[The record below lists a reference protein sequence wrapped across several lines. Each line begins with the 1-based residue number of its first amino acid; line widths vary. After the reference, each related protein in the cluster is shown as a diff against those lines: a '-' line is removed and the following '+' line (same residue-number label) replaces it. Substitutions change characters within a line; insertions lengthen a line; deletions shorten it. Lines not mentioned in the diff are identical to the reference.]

1 MVEDMIHA
9 PDPGPR
15 APASRSDYPKGL
27 RPAVVTNGAAKSKAA
42 LRTAGVQPLEPREP
56 TLVDQAGRALGPR
69 ALQTRQRILDAVV
82 SLLEEKP
89 MRDLRVI
96 DIARRVGS
104 SPATFYQYFK
114 DVEDVVLHLACV
126 AAEQTHEMV
135 DLIHGD
141 WSGREGHE
149 RARRLVNLVIDHWK
163 KYAPILR
170 VRNNA
175 TDEGD
180 PRFREVRRKALMP
193 MLEAFEE
200 EIERAHG
207 AADVQAHGVVDAP
220 TTDDGEWEGG
230 RINSTV
236 GATAITS
243 ILERLAMYHVAI
255 EEMVDTREDLVET
268 AATIVQSVMAS
279 RR

>member
-9 PDPGPR
+9 PDVDPR

-27 RPAVVTNGAAKSKAA
+27 RPAVVTTGAAKSKAA
-42 LRTAGVQPLEPREP
+42 LHTAGVQPLEPCDT
-56 TLVDQAGRALGPR
+56 TLVDQAGRPLGPR

-114 DVEDVVLHLACV
+114 DVEDVVLHLAGV

-141 WSGREGHE
+141 WSGRAGHE

-180 PRFREVRRKALMP
+180 PRFREVRRQALMP
-193 MLEAFEE
+193 MLEAFAE
-200 EIERAHG
+200 EIERAHR
-207 AADVQAHGVVDAP
+207 AADAQSEAAP
-220 TTDDGEWEGG
+220 VAGDGEWEGG

-255 EEMVDTREDLVET
+255 EEMVGTREDLVET